1 MNALFQ
7 ILVPASL
14 LFAAPTDAPERKR
27 GDKPSKMERYDADGS
42 GTLSAAEVAGTKLEA
57 RFSTID
63 ADSDGELT
71 RAEMKAARKGRK
83 GRKGDCEGKGK
94 RGGKGKRSGKG
105 GPPSAG

>member
-14 LFAAPTDAPERKR
+14 LFAAPTDAPEGKR
-27 GDKPSKMERYDADGS
+27 GDRPSKMERYDADGS

-57 RFSTID
+57 LFATID

>member
-42 GTLSAAEVAGTKLEA
+42 GTLSAAEVAGTKLAA

-71 RAEMKAARKGRK
+71 RAEMKAARK